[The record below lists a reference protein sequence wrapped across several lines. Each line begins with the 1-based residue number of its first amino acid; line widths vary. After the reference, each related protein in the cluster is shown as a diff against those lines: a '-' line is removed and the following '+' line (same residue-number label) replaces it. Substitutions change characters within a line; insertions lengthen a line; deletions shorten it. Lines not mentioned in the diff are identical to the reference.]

1 LQNNEELI
9 YYDLIISNPPYY
21 KLNINSLQAIDM
33 KRQKYGYTKAYSLFM
48 SIAIKMLQNGG
59 EMVFIT
65 PRSFC
70 SGFYHNK
77 FRKWLTS
84 LVSINYIHL
93 FESRKDLFAKDGV
106 LQENIIFRAHK
117 TKSNSK
123 IKITFSNGKEIGSPS
138 NIEVKPEHVMHNNKD
153 GVVIRIPISNS
164 DIKIIEK
171 IDKWPC
177 TFKNFGLDVSTGQV
191 VPFRTKKHLSNCR
204 NSSTEAPLLWMHNL
218 QNFNVKWPI
227 NKKNKEKCIMINSES
242 KKILFPVQNCILLKR
257 FSSKE
262 QKRRI
267 NCSVL
272 KKSIFKEFK
281 YVGIENHLNSIYRV
295 DGELTEEEAYGIAA
309 ILNCSIMDRYFRCL
323 NGHTQVNAT
332 DIKNLKL
339 PDIEMIRRIGQIT
352 QRKDSIDSYE
362 LDVLLSKFL

>member
-1 LQNNEELI
+1 
-9 YYDLIISNPPYY
+9 
-21 KLNINSLQAIDM
+21 
-33 KRQKYGYTKAYSLFM
+33 
-48 SIAIKMLQNGG
+48 
-59 EMVFIT
+59 
-65 PRSFC
+65 
-70 SGFYHNK
+70 
-77 FRKWLTS
+77 
-84 LVSINYIHL
+84 
-93 FESRKDLFAKDGV
+93 
-106 LQENIIFRAHK
+106 
-117 TKSNSK
+117 
-123 IKITFSNGKEIGSPS
+123 
-138 NIEVKPEHVMHNNKD
+138 
-153 GVVIRIPISNS
+153 
-164 DIKIIEK
+164 
-171 IDKWPC
+171 
-177 TFKNFGLDVSTGQV
+177 
-191 VPFRTKKHLSNCR
+191 
-204 NSSTEAPLLWMHNL
+204 
-218 QNFNVKWPI
+218 VKWPI